1 MEIRLEQ
8 VNLVLIP
15 MLIAPSFVATVVFLL
30 FLCVEK
36 GLNHG
41 RSDRVPGVIIGM
53 TPAALP
59 LSSCNYLVK
68 TCST

>member
-1 MEIRLEQ
+1 MEIKLEF
-8 VNLVLIP
+8 VILVLIP
-15 MLIAPSFVATVVFLL
+15 MLIAPSFVATFVFLL

-36 GLNHG
+36 GLNRG
-41 RSDRVPGVIIGM
+41 RSDRVPGAIIGM

-59 LSSCNYLVK
+59 RKSCNYLVK